1 MFSVCYINLFN
12 YYSVIKYDLLG
23 IAEARANGMKPHIF
37 YQTLIVSNILN
48 SQSNISVRIYNY
60 SIQTLGP
67 NSSLSLTDAVSM
79 QALGYIATQ
88 TPIRTL
94 QFN

>member
-37 YQTLIVSNILN
+37 IKHSLFQTSSTH
-48 SQSNISVRIYNY
+48 SQTS
-60 SIQTLGP
+60 QFGFKT
-67 NSSLSLTDAVSM
+67 
-79 QALGYIATQ
+79 
-88 TPIRTL
+88 TPFKR
-94 QFN
+94 